1 MEVNVFKEQYLERL
15 QVAKRMMAETNKAS
29 VLFVVQI
36 PDKENNDLLLPITRE
51 SLSNII
57 CFVEIGDAS
66 LVDFIIEQAEGIID
80 KIVLDVDNK
89 RTTSREIIETVSNQT
104 RIPVMEYSDLK
115 MWGDSSVDF
124 VLQNE
129 KSHMPL
135 RVLLLG
141 HSYLTTHILQGFLLR
156 DADIYMLPED
166 YMNEYAL
173 DDNIQVT
180 IRSKRLH
187 KVETEK
193 AFDIIIGSNIKR
205 EYDCTRLN
213 SVTAKS
219 VYDIGLQ
226 NFSRGYINSQMAKG
240 IEVYRF
246 DNRAAVSSVVLNLME
261 TDELIKHV
269 MGRAEIADM
278 HIVSGGLMGRKG
290 DIVID
295 HITNPHCV
303 LGIADGKGS
312 FIHECDY
319 TDEECRNVK
328 RLRSVIVK
336 G

>member
-15 QVAKRMMAETNKAS
+15 QVAKRMLAETNKAS

-57 CFVEIGDAS
+57 SFVEIGDAS

-80 KIVLDVDNK
+80 KIVLDVDHK
-89 RTTSREIIETVSNQT
+89 RNTSRDIIEAVSNQT

-129 KSHMPL
+129 KKHLPL

-141 HSYLTTHILQGFLLR
+141 HSYLTTHILQSLLLR

-166 YMNEYAL
+166 YLNEYAL
-173 DDNIQVT
+173 DDNVQVT

-193 AFDIIIGSNIKR
+193 EFDIIIGSNIKR

-213 SVTAKS
+213 SATAKS

-226 NFSRGYINSQMAKG
+226 NFSREYINSQMAKG

-278 HIVSGGLMGRKG
+278 HIVSGGMMGRKG
-290 DIVID
+290 DLVID
-295 HITNPHCV
+295 HITNPHSV

-319 TDEECRNVK
+319 TDEERRSVK
-328 RLRSVIVK
+328 RLRNIIEK

>member
-15 QVAKRMMAETNKAS
+15 QVAKQMMAETNKAS

-80 KIVLDVDNK
+80 KIVLDVDHK

-129 KSHMPL
+129 KSHLPL

-193 AFDIIIGSNIKR
+193 EFDIIIGSNIKR

-226 NFSRGYINSQMAKG
+226 NFSREYINSQMAKG

>member
-15 QVAKRMMAETNKAS
+15 QVAKQMMAETNKAS
-29 VLFVVQI
+29 VLFMVQI
-36 PDKENNDLLLPITRE
+36 PDRDNNDLLLPITRE

-80 KIVLDVDNK
+80 KIVLDVDYK
-89 RTTSREIIETVSNQT
+89 RAASREIIEAVRNQN

-129 KSHMPL
+129 KNHLPL

-141 HSYLTTHILQGFLLR
+141 HSYLTTYILQSFLLR
-156 DADIYMLPED
+156 DVDIYMLPED
-166 YMNEYAL
+166 YLDEYAL
-173 DDNIQVT
+173 DDHVQVA

-187 KVETEK
+187 RVEAEK
-193 AFDIIIGSNIKR
+193 EFDIIIGSNLKR
-205 EYDCTRLN
+205 ECDCKRLE
-213 SVTAKS
+213 SISAKS

-226 NFSRGYINSQMAKG
+226 NFSREYISSQMAKG
-240 IEVYRF
+240 VEVYRF

-278 HIVSGGLMGRKG
+278 HIVSGGLMGKKG
-290 DIVID
+290 DFVVD
-295 HITNPHCV
+295 HITNPHSV
-303 LGIADGKGS
+303 LGIADGHGS
-312 FIHECDY
+312 FIHEYDY
-319 TDEECRNVK
+319 TDEERE
-328 RLRSVIVK
+328 RIVK
-336 G
+336 LKNIIDKR

>member
-1 MEVNVFKEQYLERL
+1 MEGNVFKEQYLERL
-15 QVAKRMMAETNKAS
+15 QVAKQMMAETNKAS
-29 VLFVVQI
+29 VLFMVQI
-36 PDKENNDLLLPITRE
+36 PDRENNDLLLPITRE

-80 KIVLDVDNK
+80 KIVLDVDYK
-89 RTTSREIIETVSNQT
+89 RAASREIIEAVRNQN

-129 KSHMPL
+129 KNHLPL

-141 HSYLTTHILQGFLLR
+141 HSYLTTHILQSFLLR
-156 DADIYMLPED
+156 DVDIYMLPED
-166 YMNEYAL
+166 YLDEYAL
-173 DDNIQVT
+173 DDHVQVA

-187 KVETEK
+187 RVEAEK
-193 AFDIIIGSNIKR
+193 EFDIIIGSNLKR
-205 EYDCTRLN
+205 EYDCKRLE
-213 SVTAKS
+213 SISAKS

-226 NFSRGYINSQMAKG
+226 NFSREYISSLMAKG
-240 IEVYRF
+240 VEVYRF

-290 DIVID
+290 DFVVD
-295 HITNPHCV
+295 HITSPCSV
-303 LGIADGKGS
+303 LGIADGHGS
-312 FIHECDY
+312 FIHEYDY
-319 TDEECRNVK
+319 TDEERE
-328 RLRSVIVK
+328 RIVK
-336 G
+336 LKNAIDKR

>member
-15 QVAKRMMAETNKAS
+15 QVAKQMIAETNKAS
-29 VLFVVQI
+29 VLFILQI
-36 PDKENNDLLLPITRE
+36 PDRENYDLSLPITRE

-80 KIVLDVDNK
+80 KIVLDVDYK
-89 RTTSREIIETVSNQT
+89 RAASREIFEAVRNQN

-129 KSHMPL
+129 KNHLPL

-141 HSYLTTHILQGFLLR
+141 HSYLTTHILQSFLLR
-156 DADIYMLPED
+156 DVDIYMLPED
-166 YMNEYAL
+166 YLNEYVL
-173 DDNIQVT
+173 DDHVQVA

-187 KVETEK
+187 KVEAEK
-193 AFDIIIGSNIKR
+193 EFDIIIGSNLKR
-205 EYDCTRLN
+205 EYDCKRLE
-213 SVTAKS
+213 SISAKS

-226 NFSRGYINSQMAKG
+226 NFSREFINSQMAKG

-269 MGRAEIADM
+269 MGRAVIADV
-278 HIVSGGLMGRKG
+278 HLISGGVMGMRG
-290 DIVID
+290 DVVVD
-295 HITNPHCV
+295 HINNPHSV
-303 LGIADGKGS
+303 LGVADGKGA
-312 FIHECDY
+312 FLHECDY
-319 TDEECRNVK
+319 TENERK
-328 RLRSVIVK
+328 SVVLIK
-336 G
+336 KLIDKK

>member
-15 QVAKRMMAETNKAS
+15 QVARQMMAETNKAS
-29 VLFVVQI
+29 VLFMVQI
-36 PDKENNDLLLPITRE
+36 PDRDNNDLLLPITRE

-57 CFVEIGDAS
+57 CFVEIGNAS

-80 KIVLDVDNK
+80 KIVLDVDYK
-89 RTTSREIIETVSNQT
+89 RAASREIINAVRNQN

-129 KSHMPL
+129 KNHLPL

-141 HSYLTTHILQGFLLR
+141 HSYLTTHILQSFLLR
-156 DADIYMLPED
+156 DVDIFMLPED
-166 YMNEYAL
+166 YLDEYEL
-173 DDNIQVT
+173 DDHVQVA

-187 KVETEK
+187 KVETEQE
-193 AFDIIIGSNIKR
+193 FDIIIGSNLKR
-205 EYDCTRLN
+205 EYDCDRLA
-213 SVTAKS
+213 SISAKS

-226 NFSRGYINSQMAKG
+226 NFSREYINTQMAKG
-240 IEVYRF
+240 VEVYRF

-290 DIVID
+290 DFVVD
-295 HITNPHCV
+295 HITNPHSV
-303 LGIADGKGS
+303 LGIADGHGS
-312 FIHECDY
+312 FIHEYDY
-319 TDEECRNVK
+319 TDEERE
-328 RLRSVIVK
+328 RIVK
-336 G
+336 LKNVIDKR